1 MSEFEKTVTEGSLH
15 QEPLWEP
22 SPTVIAQANLTDYL
36 SWLDREYGRSFTG
49 YRELWEWSVTEI
61 EQFWTSI
68 WKYYD
73 VVASTPPDEILAGRE
88 MPGARWFAGARL
100 NYAENVL
107 AKMVAG
113 RPAILYQEEGGPVQ
127 AFSRDE
133 IMRQTAALAQAL
145 QRLGVGQGDRVVAYL
160 PNIPQTIV
168 GLLATAS
175 LGAIWSSSSP
185 DFGPR
190 SVLDRFSQIEP
201 KVLLAGDGYR
211 YNGKVYS
218 RVDVVRQLQEALP
231 TLEHTLFLPLVGDGR
246 EAAGMPDTTLWAD
259 ALGESDPAQPPTFV
273 QVPFDHPLWVLYSSG
288 TTGLPK
294 PIVHGHGGIVLE
306 HLKETGLHMD
316 LRRGDRFFWYT
327 STGWMMWNYLVG
339 SLLTGS
345 TAVVYNGSPGYPNLY
360 TLWELAAETGI
371 TYFGTSAAFIHTC
384 MQEGIKP
391 GEQYDLS
398 QIRAVGSTGSPLSP
412 AGFQWVYDNVNEDLA
427 LESFSGGTDLCTG
440 FLGGVRIWPIYEGEI
455 QHASLGASVR
465 AYDEQGTPVIGEVG
479 ELVITEPMP
488 SMPIYFW
495 NDPEQERYR
504 ASYFEMFPGVWRH
517 GDWIEINER
526 GGCVIYG
533 RSDATINRYGI
544 RMGTSELYQAV
555 ESLPEVTDSLAVDL
569 EGLEGEPYMPLFIVL
584 REGEVLDEELKQRI
598 RQKLR
603 EDISPRH
610 VPDEIVA
617 VKELPYTLSGKKM
630 ELPVRRILRGQ
641 PVEKAANPGA
651 MRNPETIRFFV
662 EFAEAH
668 RRRRGK

>member
-1 MSEFEKTVTEGSLH
+1 MSEFTGTVSEGTL
-15 QEPLWEP
+15 LWEP
-22 SPTVIAQANLTDYL
+22 SAEVIKDANLTAYMA
-36 SWLDREYGRSFTG
+36 WLEQNYGVSFAG

-61 EQFWTSI
+61 EQFWKSI
-68 WKYYD
+68 WEYYD
-73 VVASTPPDEILAGRE
+73 VVASAEPEEILSERQ
-88 MPGARWFAGARL
+88 MPGARWFEGARL

-107 AKMVAG
+107 NKMVAD
-113 RPAILYQEEGGPVQ
+113 RPAILYRDETGPVQ
-127 AFSRDE
+127 ALTRTE
-133 IMRQTAALAQAL
+133 IRRQAGALAQAL
-145 QRLGVGQGDRVVAYL
+145 RRLGVGRGDRVVAYL
-160 PNIPQTIV
+160 PNVPEAIV

-211 YNGKVYS
+211 YSGKRYD
-218 RVDVVRQLQEALP
+218 RTGVVRELQEALS
-231 TLEHTLFLPLVGDGR
+231 TLEHTLLLPLIGDGAIVS
-246 EAAGMPDTTLWAD
+246 ELTDTTLWSAEL
-259 ALGESDPAQPPTFV
+259 AESDPDRPLTFT

-316 LRRGDRFFWYT
+316 LRPGDRFFWYT
-327 STGWMMWNYLVG
+327 STGWMMWNFLVG

-345 TAVVYNGSPGYPNLY
+345 TAVVYNGSPGYPDLH
-360 TLWELAAETGI
+360 TLWELAAETEL

-384 MQEGIKP
+384 MQKGIKP
-391 GEQYDLS
+391 NERYNLN

-412 AGFQWVYDNVNEDLA
+412 PGFQWVYENVNEDLA

-440 FLGGVRIWPIYEGEI
+440 FLGGVRLWPIYAGEL

-465 AYDEQGTPVIGEVG
+465 AYDEEGNAVIGEVG

-495 NDPEQERYR
+495 NDPGNERYR

-544 RMGTSELYQAV
+544 RMGTSELYQVV

-569 EGLEGEPYMPLFIVL
+569 EGLEGEPYMPLFVVL
-584 REGEVLDEELKQRI
+584 REGARLDENLKQKI
-598 RQKLR
+598 RRQLR
-603 EDISPRH
+603 KEISPRH
-610 VPDEIVA
+610 VPDEIIA
-617 VKELPYTLSGKKM
+617 VGELPYTLSGKKM

-641 PVEKAANPGA
+641 PVAKAANPGA
-651 MRNPETIRFFV
+651 MRNPETLRFFA
-662 EFAEAH
+662 EFAEM
-668 RRRRGK
+668 RRQRREGRD